1 VRIAAVVTAYRP
13 DERLVAVVDA
23 VLASCAQIVVA
34 DNTPAGEASVS
45 EKLDDPR
52 VDVLR
57 PGRNLGLAAALN
69 AGIRRIGPDIEAVLF
84 LDQDSVLEPDVVP
97 ALADHLGADPTVGV
111 ATPAPWDAAHDRFY
125 ETFSG
130 RHGDVSYRAICI
142 TSGMLLRREVMDRV
156 GGFREEFF
164 VDYADLEYALRVRRT
179 GARIVQDKRLKL
191 PHSIG
196 ERRTH
201 RFLGLEV
208 VVTHHPAWR
217 HYWTLRNGL
226 ITIREQGF
234 HSPAWA
240 VTALLFLGRCAVQ
253 ASLFEDDRRA
263 HAGAVA
269 RGIRDAF
276 TGKRALRYVP
286 EGAELSAPE

>member
-1 VRIAAVVTAYRP
+1 MRIAAVITAYHP
-13 DERLVAVVDA
+13 DERLAAVVDS
-23 VLASCAQIVVA
+23 VLGSCAEIVVA
-34 DNTPAGEASVS
+34 DNTPAGESSVS
-45 EKLDDPR
+45 DKLDDPR
-52 VDVLR
+52 VRVLR

-69 AGIRRIGPDIEAVLF
+69 TGIRHIGPAADAVLF

-97 ALADHLGADPTVGV
+97 ALAAHLEADPGVGV
-111 ATPAPWDAAHDRFY
+111 ATPAPWDATHGRFY

-130 RHGDVSYRAICI
+130 RHGDVSDRAICI
-142 TSGMLLRREVMDRV
+142 TSGMLLRRDTMEEV
-156 GGFREEFF
+156 GAFREEFF

-179 GARIVQDKRLKL
+179 GARIIQDKRLKL

-201 RFLGLEV
+201 KFLGLPV

-226 ITIREQGF
+226 ITIREQGA

-240 VTALLFLGRCAVQ
+240 VTALLFLARCAVQ

-263 HAGAVA
+263 HVAALA
-269 RGIRDAF
+269 RGIRDSF
-276 TGKRALRYVP
+276 TGRRTLRYLP
-286 EGAELSAPE
+286 AGAELTTAE